1 MKKIFHLIRKIFYNN
16 AIKND
21 NQRQLI
27 IILLLFSFALSMLEA
42 NLNDA
47 PTDRMLIYGFSGL
60 AFISLLCVYRNV
72 LWPGRIVT
80 PLAGFAL
87 ITLFMYRSGINDE
100 AIGGYYFILMIAGL
114 VLGDIG
120 SLFFGL
126 LSTMVVVVVGL
137 AQYFGWIEG
146 RFGPLDDVSDIVTAA
161 LFMFG
166 TTMVLHYIVSR
177 LHLEAKNAH
186 ESEQAQL
193 AANEDLR
200 KLQSEL
206 EERVARRTSE
216 LQAANKA
223 MSKQLQEIKD
233 LRSKLQEEAIRDP
246 LTGLFNRRY
255 LEETLEREFARA
267 RREDY
272 DISFMLLDIDFFK
285 KFNDRYGHAA
295 GDFVLKVMAQRL
307 SSRARA
313 AGIPC
318 RMGGEEFLLV
328 LPCIVDEVAEL
339 RAEYF
344 REQIQSMP
352 IPYKG
357 ETLTITVS
365 IGISSYP
372 KNGQTWEELYR
383 AADSALYRAKQNG
396 RNRVECA

>member
-1 MKKIFHLIRKIFYNN
+1 MEVSI
-16 AIKND
+16 
-21 NQRQLI
+21 
-27 IILLLFSFALSMLEA
+27 
-42 NLNDA
+42 
-47 PTDRMLIYGFSGL
+47 DRMLLYSFSGL
-60 AFISLLCVYRNV
+60 AFVSLLCAYRNM
-72 LWPGRIVT
+72 LWPGRIVM
-80 PLAGFAL
+80 PFAGFAML
-87 ITLFMYRSGINDE
+87 TIFLYKSGIHDE
-100 AIGGYYFILMIAGL
+100 AIGGYYLLLMIAGL
-114 VLGDIG
+114 MLGDIG
-120 SLFFGL
+120 SLFFGV
-126 LSTMVVVVVGL
+126 LSTIAVVVVGV
-137 AQYFGWIEG
+137 AQYFGWIVG
-146 RFGPLDDVSDIVTAA
+146 RFGPLDDPYAVVTAA
-161 LFMFG
+161 LLMFA
-166 TTMVLHYIVSR
+166 TTLVLHYIVSR
-177 LHLEAKNAH
+177 LHFEAKNAH
-186 ESEQAQL
+186 ESEQAQM

-206 EERVARRTSE
+206 EERVAHRTSE

-267 RREDY
+267 RREDQ
-272 DISFMLLDIDFFK
+272 DISFMLLDIDHFK
-285 KFNDRYGHAA
+285 KFNDKYGHAA

-328 LPCIVDEVAEL
+328 LPGILDEVAEL

-344 REQIQSMP
+344 REQIQFMP

-357 ETLTITVS
+357 ENLTITVS